1 MRTTL
6 DLDDRVLKR
15 AKREALERGET
26 LTRFIEEA
34 LRSRLAEPAQLPPF
48 RLTLLTKKGDARPGI
63 DWDDRDSL
71 YEHMEGRI

>member
-15 AKREALERGET
+15 AKHQALEQGET
-26 LTRFIEEA
+26 LTKFIEDA
-34 LRSRLAEPAQLPPF
+34 IRSRLAEPAARPPF
-48 RLTLLTKKGDARPGI
+48 RLTLLTKRGEARPGV

-71 YEHMEGRI
+71 YEHMEGRA

>member
-15 AKREALERGET
+15 AKRQALERGET

-34 LRSRLAEPAQLPPF
+34 IRHHLEEPAQLPPF
-48 RLTLLTKKGDARPGI
+48 RLNLLIKKGETRPGV
-63 DWDDRDSL
+63 DWDDRDSI
-71 YEHMEGRI
+71 YEHMEGRA